1 MEVLKTM
8 GRFDAVHVPFGGIG
22 PITTA
27 LLAGQI
33 NVALLTLPGALPH
46 LKSGKLKALAMTA
59 TKRSALLPDVPTV
72 AESGVPGYALSGWTD
87 LLAPAGTPKEVVEKL
102 QHESAKA
109 LKQPDA
115 VNQLE
120 VVGAEPVGST
130 PQEFA
135 AFLQTKIARWG
146 KVIKQSGAKVE

>member
-1 MEVLKTM
+1 MELLKTM

-27 LLAGQI
+27 LLGGQI
-33 NVALLTLPGALPH
+33 DVALLTLPGALPH
-46 LKSGKLKALAMTA
+46 MKSGKLKALAMTA
-59 TKRSALLPDVPTV
+59 TKRSPLLPDVPTV
-72 AESGVPGYALSGWTD
+72 AESGVPGYELSGWTG
-87 LLAPAGTPKEVVEKL
+87 LLAPAGTPKDVVEKL
-102 QHESAKA
+102 QRESSKV
-109 LKQPDA
+109 LKQPDVA
-115 VNQLE
+115 SQLE

-135 AFLQTKIARWG
+135 AFLQSEISRWE